1 MLSSWVTVIPNK
13 PKLVSIIFFG
23 VFVENKLPIDVKEWE
38 ETEIIVTSHVSKRMQ
53 LKLIQNDYIWF
64 FNVHFLE
71 LAL

>member
-38 ETEIIVTSHVSKRMQ
+38 ETEIIVTAHVS
-53 LKLIQNDYIWF
+53 
-64 FNVHFLE
+64 
-71 LAL
+71 